1 MTGEMLGSRGLR
13 SHVAPA
19 RPVPARPEP
28 PPAPAVVPRA
38 PPARPSIVWMGPMIG
53 VAAGWLISSVLFG
66 GFGPQLEARGL
77 GLLRHVFLGV
87 ALVAFLMILRRRR
100 AARAQSAGAGLG
112 ASGAVRA
119 PSVQPAPPPE
129 VTSDRPSEG
138 SILDEGVRA
147 IRRMDPKFDPARF
160 LGYIEMVFRATHTAR
175 MSGDVSSLRDRVTPE
190 LYDELQAQRD
200 RSASLRRTSHVGQ
213 IEIRAEV
220 TEAWHEDGRDYVTA
234 YIDGSM
240 LAYTVDEVTGALVDG
255 SKTIAEKVEAFW
267 TFTRPGGLNPW
278 MLSAIQTS

>member
-19 RPVPARPEP
+19 RPIPARPEP
-28 PPAPAVVPRA
+28 PTAPAVVPRA
-38 PPARPSIVWMGPMIG
+38 PPARASRAWMGPMIG
-53 VAAGWLISSVLFG
+53 VAAGWLISSIVFG

-77 GLLRHVFLGV
+77 GLLRHVFLAV
-87 ALVAFLMILRRRR
+87 AVVAFVMILRRRR
-100 AARAQSAGAGLG
+100 AARTSSA
-112 ASGAVRA
+112 SRPVRA
-119 PSVQPAPPPE
+119 PSVPPAPSHE
-129 VTSDRPSEG
+129 ATTIDRPSDG

-147 IRRMDPKFDPARF
+147 IRRMDPKFDPTRF

-175 MSGDVSSLRDRVTPE
+175 TSGDVSSLRDRVTPE
-190 LYDELQAQRD
+190 LYDELQAQRE
-200 RSASLRRTSHVGQ
+200 RAASLRRASHVGQ

-220 TEAWHEDGRDYVTA
+220 TEAWHEEGRDYVTA
-234 YIDGSM
+234 YLDGSM
-240 LAYTVDEVTGALVDG
+240 LAYTLDEVTGALVEG
-255 SKTIAEKVEAFW
+255 SKTVVEKVEAFW